1 MTSIDQLTRLCPP
14 PADPPPV
21 DWNAVEATLGFRL
34 PQDYKQLA
42 ALYGPG
48 AFAGFIRV
56 FHPRGVTEWVNLTG
70 PVPTAMREQLQ
81 SDQAAGLP
89 VPHDPQ
95 SLFAMAVTDNGD
107 HLFWIMEPGDDPDAW
122 HIAVNEAR
130 GPQWSTFEGNL
141 TELLVSV
148 LNGETDIP
156 QFPNGLRHAATTF
169 IPSAPGVSATS
180 PMATPAPTDTNIIRE
195 WARANGYDLPPR
207 GRVPAAIIDAW
218 IQANSGAQ

>member
-1 MTSIDQLTRLCPP
+1 MTSIDQLTHLCPP

-34 PQDYKQLA
+34 PEDYKQLA
-42 ALYGPG
+42 ALYGPC

-56 FHPRGVTEWVNLTG
+56 FHPRGVAEWVNLTG

-81 SDQAAGLP
+81 SDQVAGRP
-89 VPHDPQ
+89 VPHDPR
-95 SLFAMAVTDNGD
+95 SLFVMGVTDNGD

-130 GPQWSTFEGNL
+130 GPQWSTFDGTL
-141 TELLVSV
+141 TELLLSV
-148 LNGETDIP
+148 LNGETDLP
-156 QFPNGLRHAATTF
+156 QFPNSLRQAATSF
-169 IPSAPGVSATS
+169 IPSTPQVSA
-180 PMATPAPTDTNIIRE
+180 PAPIATPLPTDTNVIRE

-207 GRVPAAIIDAW
+207 GRVPAAVIDAW
-218 IQANSGAQ
+218 IEANDAE